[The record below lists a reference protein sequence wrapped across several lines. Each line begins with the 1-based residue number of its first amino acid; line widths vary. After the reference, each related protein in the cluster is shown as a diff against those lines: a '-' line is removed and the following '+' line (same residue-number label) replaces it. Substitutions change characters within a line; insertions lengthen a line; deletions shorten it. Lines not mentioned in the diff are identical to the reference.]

1 MIVTRITIGFGIVFF
16 GFLCWLGIN
25 GVKQASVLV
34 VSMLALGVL
43 IALGSN
49 AFPPLRALP
58 KFKRRDGVSD
68 DAGSDADQTEK
79 QDLEA

>member
-1 MIVTRITIGFGIVFF
+1 MIVTRITIGFGIAFF

-58 KFKRRDGVSD
+58 KFKRRD

-79 QDLEA
+79 QDLET